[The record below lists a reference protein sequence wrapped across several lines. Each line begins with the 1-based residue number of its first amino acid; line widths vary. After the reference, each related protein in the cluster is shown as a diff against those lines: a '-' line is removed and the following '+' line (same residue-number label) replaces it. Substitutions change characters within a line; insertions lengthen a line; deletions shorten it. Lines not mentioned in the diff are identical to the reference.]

1 MAFGNRNNDDAGLET
16 VKITRERYEEMEKAC
31 EQLHRLQ
38 EEVKNGERLIVLRSD
53 YVRLQLDSE
62 EAERLRGLEAT
73 YQYSSLN
80 EMQAKL
86 DLIEKQCEYWQ
97 KQATS
102 AQSQLKEAVQN
113 VTKWHEAY
121 DKLQQ
126 SIDKQVEQG
135 RLIAARQDA
144 SELKQL
150 EERLRKEADDKIAKS
165 LKEVNQKLAKAS
177 ENDRNASQRLLK
189 AQGIEK
195 LNEKRGMALKAREDA
210 YTAREKDIMGREQAI
225 SGKLASAQNVYRI
238 MRERANA
245 ARGIVPKKA
254 HDGYLVMSSRQWI
267 ERYPAVIGGKKMQCS
282 SAVWKSVLE
291 TPYDVA
297 VAADQ
302 IGKQIENDLRTI
314 VSDIGCHCMVSDKD
328 NGRYKISMEKIE
340 NSREKNVLYKWD
352 FVANFK
358 SGFWQL
364 EIYTTQG
371 LTVPESR
378 RPSRRTSGGTD
389 GKGSIEGKTRGL
401 PRRSSYQ

>member
-1 MAFGNRNNDDAGLET
+1 MAFWNRNSDDTGIET

-53 YVRLQLDSE
+53 YLRLQLDSE

-73 YQYSSLN
+73 YQYSTLN

-97 KQATS
+97 KQANI
-102 AQSQLKEAVQN
+102 AQSQLKEATQN
-113 VTKWHEAY
+113 ATKWHEAY
-121 DKLQQ
+121 DELSRNIDQQ
-126 SIDKQVEQG
+126 IEQG
-135 RLIAARQDA
+135 RLSAARQDA
-144 SELKQL
+144 LELKQL
-150 EERLRKEADDKIAKS
+150 EEQLRKEADNKIA
-165 LKEVNQKLAKAS
+165 EAAAIADQKIREAQKQLSVAT
-177 ENDRNASQRLLK
+177 QRLQE
-189 AQGIEK
+189 AQAIETSY
-195 LNEKRGMALKAREDA
+195 EAREAALKAHEQDVM
-210 YTAREKDIMGREQAI
+210 EREQAI

-245 ARGIVPKKA
+245 ARGIVPKKS
-254 HDGYLVMSSRQWI
+254 HDGYLVLSSRQWI

-282 SAVWKSVLE
+282 AAVWKSVLE

-297 VAADQ
+297 LAADQ
-302 IGKQIENDLRTI
+302 IGTQIENDLRLI
-314 VSDIGCHCMVSDKD
+314 VNDIGCHCMVSDKD
-328 NGRYKISMEKIE
+328 NGRYKVSMEKIE

-378 RPSRRTSGGTD
+378 RPLSSSTNRRATH
-389 GKGSIEGKTRGL
+389 KK
-401 PRRSSYQ
+401 